1 MDDRD
6 VQHSD
11 AAAGAA
17 TAGSAADTA
26 RKEWLL
32 NGAFQHSIDP
42 KGRVIIPQIFREQLG
57 DSIIVSVNTA
67 QDSIAVYPEEVWTER
82 ANELKALARKK
93 RALEPVAAR
102 FSRLSY
108 RNCTFD
114 QQGRVLIPA
123 LLRELFIKDTL
134 SVRVSG
140 AFDHVLIVSEEQARQ
155 EDARFASGE
164 IDILAL
170 IDESAEEA

>member
-1 MDDRD
+1 MGNKETGRTDDVAVANGESGVSGKD
-6 VQHSD
+6 
-11 AAAGAA
+11 
-17 TAGSAADTA
+17 
-26 RKEWLL
+26 WLL

-42 KGRVIIPQIFREQLG
+42 KGRVIIPQIFRDQLG

-82 ANELKALARKK
+82 ANELKLLARKK

-123 LLRELFIKDTL
+123 LLRELFIKDAM

-140 AFDHVLIVSEEQARQ
+140 AFDHVLIVSEEQAKM

-170 IDESAEEA
+170 IDESAEEG

>member
-1 MDDRD
+1 MGNKDTRDPKEAVNTNDCDDSID
-6 VQHSD
+6 
-11 AAAGAA
+11 
-17 TAGSAADTA
+17 GSE
-26 RKEWLL
+26 KEWLL
-32 NGAFQHSIDP
+32 NGAFQHSVDP
-42 KGRVIIPQIFREQLG
+42 KGRVIIPQTFRDQLG

-67 QDSIAVYPEEVWTER
+67 QNSIAVYPEQVWTHK
-82 ANELKALARKK
+82 ANELKRMAEKK
-93 RALEPVAAR
+93 RTLEPVVAR

-123 LLRELFIKDTL
+123 LLRELFIKDAT

-140 AFDHVLIVSEEQARQ
+140 AFDHVLIVSEEQAKK
-155 EDARFASGE
+155 EDERFASGE

-170 IDESAEEA
+170 IDESNEEA

>member
-1 MDDRD
+1 MEDKD
-6 VQHSD
+6 VRRSD
-11 AAAGAA
+11 N
-17 TAGSAADTA
+17 AADTTA
-26 RKEWLL
+26 ANAVSKATEKEWLL

-42 KGRVIIPQIFREQLG
+42 KGRVIIPQIFRDQLG

-82 ANELKALARKK
+82 ANELKALAKK
-93 RALEPVAAR
+93 RRALEPVASR
-102 FSRLSY
+102 FSLLSY

-123 LLRELFIKDTL
+123 LLRELFIKDAQG
-134 SVRVSG
+134 VRVSG
-140 AFDHVLIVSEEQARQ
+140 AFDHVLIVSEEQAKK
-155 EDARFASGE
+155 EDAKFASGE

-170 IDESAEEA
+170 IDESAEEV